1 MSSNKRGT
9 RESFIPGSQ
18 QTHSPSGKEEK
29 GNIKLQ
35 QEGPTVQAGDSKVQ
49 NVDHNLPK
57 GGNQTGRTSSQHNSV
72 SGGKSLQG
80 NNARSN
86 PPSDK
91 GHN

>member
-9 RESFIPGSQ
+9 KENFIPQGQDNQ
-18 QTHSPSGKEEK
+18 QPGKVEK
-29 GNIKLQ
+29 DNIKIQ
-35 QEGPTVQAGDSKVQ
+35 QDGPTVQADDTKMQS
-49 NVDHNLPK
+49 VDRALPQ
-57 GGNQTGRTSSQHNSV
+57 GGNPTGRGQSQHNSV
-72 SGGKSLQG
+72 SGGKSLRG